1 MIDLHLV
8 LSDFQSAVLLA
19 EFQLRSLLPA
29 AVILLFVIILMKR
42 IKRRTQRRPKELV
55 PIVKVKPLSVVSADP
70 LRDAPPEVHRWQVEM
85 HDVARELSAQLDS
98 KMRVLQNFTRAAA
111 QEADRLEG
119 LLERSEERGLGIEGR
134 GVGIEG
140 RGVGIED

>member
-8 LSDFQSAVLLA
+8 LSELQGVALLA

-29 AVILLFVIILMKR
+29 AVILLFVMILMKR

-85 HDVARELSAQLDS
+85 HDTARELSAQLDS
-98 KMRVLQNFTRAAA
+98 KMRALQGFTWAAA
-111 QEADRLEG
+111 QEADRLEE
-119 LLERSEERGLGIEGR
+119 LLERSEK
-134 GVGIEG
+134 

>member
-1 MIDLHLV
+1 MIDLYFV
-8 LSDFQSAVLLA
+8 LGDLQNAALLA

-29 AVILLFVIILMKR
+29 AVILLFIMILMKR
-42 IKRRTQRRPKELV
+42 IKRRTRRRPKELV

-98 KMRVLQNFTRAAA
+98 KMRLLQSFTRSAA
-111 QEADRLEG
+111 QEADRLEA
-119 LLERSEERGLGIEGR
+119 LLER
-134 GVGIEG
+134 VEG